1 MKRHGILLALSDGD
15 SRYSMAI
22 RLALEGKGNH
32 VTVPGNHDS
41 AIDAVQANHFD
52 VVITDLL
59 AVLEKA
65 KEYHPETMG
74 VVVLSTRNKW
84 DPICR
89 IIRSSPDDCLFRPF
103 ELTELEVCVNHC
115 LERLERLRSNLQP
128 EWCKQGLDEKIL
140 NKMEIMSHDIR
151 GPLIFISAT
160 LKLLIRG
167 HYGKMDE
174 EVLNRIKELSSKI
187 TGLTGI
193 AEEYLLR
200 SFSAN
205 DDLKIEEEPLDL
217 MRDILIPVLKEFSPE
232 LRGCHLI
239 IDHSLRAMSSRR
251 ISLKTNPVLLK
262 MVFRN
267 LLKNAIKYGDAR
279 GVIALGF
286 EDHGSS
292 YKLNVY
298 NSGRPIPE
306 EYRKRLFT
314 KFTGIGNRD
323 NGEDGI
329 GLGLYLTK
337 KVIQKLGGYIWY
349 EAREDGSDFVFT
361 FPARSTFSAE
371 LLPPVEGAQLRLLT
385 SDNLGL
391 EKDQKLAS
399 VKPQRVVHRRFTQD
413 EIKDSSL
420 VKEKVLS
427 SLERKLVS

>member
-15 SRYSMAI
+15 SRYSAAI
-22 RLALEGKGNH
+22 RLALEAKGYH
-32 VTVPGNHDS
+32 VTMATNHYS

-59 AVLEKA
+59 AVLETA
-65 KEYHPETMG
+65 KESNPETMG

-115 LERLERLRSNLQP
+115 FERLERLRSNLQS
-128 EWCKQGLDEKIL
+128 EWCEQGPDEKIL
-140 NKMEIMSHDIR
+140 SKVEIISHGIR
-151 GPLIFISAT
+151 GPLISISAT
-160 LKLLIRG
+160 LKLLIRDL
-167 HYGKMDE
+167 YGKMDE
-174 EVLNRIKELSSKI
+174 GVLDRIKELSSKI
-187 TGLTGI
+187 TGLIGV

-205 DDLKIEEEPLDL
+205 DDLKIEGEPLDL

-232 LRGCHLI
+232 LRGRHLI
-239 IDHSLRAMSSRR
+239 IDRSLRATSSRR
-251 ISLKTNPVLLK
+251 ISLQTNPVLLK

-267 LLKNAIKYGDAR
+267 LLKNAIKYGDVR
-279 GVIALGF
+279 GLIALGF

-306 EYRKRLFT
+306 EVRKRLFT

-323 NGEDGI
+323 SGEDGT

-349 EAREDGSDFVFT
+349 EAREDGSDFIFSL
-361 FPARSTFSAE
+361 PARSTFSGE
-371 LLPPVEGAQLRLLT
+371 LLLPAGGLRLLT

-391 EKDQKLAS
+391 EKDLKPAS
-399 VKPQRVVHRRFTQD
+399 
-413 EIKDSSL
+413 
-420 VKEKVLS
+420 EKGS
-427 SLERKLVS
+427 